1 MSDFYILRG
10 VIKQM
15 EKQMNAKK
23 LWVSLSA
30 IVSLLLLVMT
40 VSAATLPL
48 ATVESLEV
56 DGLTSTFG
64 NEDISVVAGELVT
77 VELVFQALADASDV
91 KIEAEL
97 QGKKIDSEVEI
108 TVGDLEIGQRY
119 REVFD
124 LRVPYEL
131 QDEVSGDLILNI
143 KVENQDF
150 KTELSEVTL
159 RVQRPS
165 YNTGIMSISTKNTV
179 QAGETFP
186 VDVVL
191 KNIGYNKL
199 DDLYITVSIPAL
211 DLERVIYVGDLVSI
225 EVDDDDDKE
234 GDTVRGR
241 LFLDVPF
248 DATTGVYALEVEAEN
263 RDVTVSATKQIFVEN
278 SVPNT
283 VIKSGS
289 SLIVV
294 NPTNSLKVYNIIPE
308 NSDVRVSDSVVVIP
322 AGSSKTIAVDTDAA
336 GSFRVNVLS
345 GNVVVGAVEFDNSN
359 IGTVED
365 KGQAAGVVILTVIL
379 VIIFVVLLIV
389 LIVLL
394 TRKPDRDEELGE
406 SYY

>member
-1 MSDFYILRG
+1 
-10 VIKQM
+10 
-15 EKQMNAKK
+15 MNAKK

>member
-1 MSDFYILRG
+1 
-10 VIKQM
+10 M
-15 EKQMNAKK
+15 EKQMNTKK

-56 DGLTSTFG
+56 NGMTSTFG
-64 NEDISVVAGELVT
+64 NEDISVIAGELVT
-77 VELVFQALADASDV
+77 VELVFQALVAASDV
-91 KIEAEL
+91 RIEAEL
-97 QGKKIDSEVEI
+97 QGKKIDFETEI
-108 TVGDLEIGQRY
+108 SVGDLEAGQRY

-150 KTELSEVTL
+150 KTELSEITL

-211 DLERVIYVGDLVSI
+211 ELERVIYVGDLVSI

-248 DATTGVYALEVEAEN
+248 DATTGVYALQVEADN

-283 VIKSGS
+283 VIKSGD

-294 NPTNSLKVYNIIPE
+294 NPTNALKVYNIIPE
-308 NSDVRVSDSVVVIP
+308 SSNVRVSDDVVVIP
-322 AGSSKTIAVDTDAA
+322 AGSSKTIAVDSDAA

-345 GNVVVGAVEFDNSN
+345 GNVIVGTVEFDNAS
-359 IGTVED
+359 ITTGTTD
-365 KGQAAGVVILTVIL
+365 NGQAAGVVILTVIL

-394 TRKPDRDEELGE
+394 TRKPDREDELGE